1 VRARTFAEAY
11 VYLEL
16 NADTSEPVDYAQPH
30 EVRRVGDERH
40 MEWTTPTA
48 AGPERI
54 RIVVPVPPPG
64 EFERAGRYGFGDE
77 PSTLIDPGGW
87 RTLEVAADRQAAVVM
102 QGDSTVEAFQL
113 ALEELSAAIGAV
125 DEQVKFLPPGAER
138 VPESAFFTVAGREV
152 WTREPE
158 AFVRTRLMADGMR
171 YRELLHSLGGI
182 A

>member
-1 VRARTFAEAY
+1 

-16 NADTSEPVDYAQPH
+16 TADTDEPVDYGQPH
-30 EVRRVGDERH
+30 EVRRVDGERH

-54 RIVVPVPPPG
+54 RIIAPVPPPG
-64 EFERAGRYGFGDE
+64 EFERVGLYGFGDE

-87 RTLEVAADRQAAVVM
+87 RTLEETSHQQAEAALRDE
-102 QGDSTVEAFQL
+102 STVEMFQR

-125 DEQVKFLPPGAER
+125 DEQVKFLPPDADA
-138 VPESAFFTVAGREV
+138 VPGSAFFTVPGREV

-158 AFVRTRLMADGMR
+158 AFARSRLMADGMR
-171 YRELLHSLGGI
+171 YREQLHGLGGTT
-182 A
+182 